1 MALFKGYVPTKE
13 KRCLMPF
20 KNKPASELR
29 TFEEVRAL
37 PEYAGIL
44 AEDTVLIDID
54 DFDQSEIIMK
64 MVEDQQLACRVYA
77 TSRGKHFLFR
87 NNGIPTNKTK
97 TKLACG
103 LDADIKLGTRNSY
116 SILKF
121 NGVERQILYDKF
133 AEEEYDLVPRWLFP
147 IRTNMAFLTM
157 EAGDGRNQALFNYIL
172 TLQSNDFSIDQTRKT
187 IKLINKYILKDPL
200 SESELDT
207 ILRDD
212 AFKKPIFYDGSTF
225 LFDKFATYMK
235 NNSNMVRINGLLHIY
250 TDGVYVSRPRQIEAL
265 MIQHIPHLSKSKRQ
279 EVLAYL
285 ELLIGENVEMAPA
298 NYIAFK
304 NCIYDITTDEC
315 IDFSPSLYIT
325 NQIGF
330 DYNPNAY
337 SEIVDRTLNKLACGD
352 AQIRMLLEEVI
363 GYTFY
368 RRNELRKAF
377 ILTGDKANGKSTYL
391 DMIKTL
397 LGDKNTKAL
406 ELSELAERFKTAE
419 LFGVLANIGDDIDD
433 EFIPKSAMFRRLVSG
448 EWVNAERKGQDP
460 FDFKNYCKFLF
471 SANTIP
477 RMKDKTG
484 AVLDRLIIV
493 PFNAKFSRTDPDFD
507 PYIKYKLR
515 SEESMEYLIL
525 LGIQGL
531 KRVLTNLAFT
541 TTAKIQKEL
550 DEYNELNNP
559 ILLFFK
565 ENPEDELE
573 NQPTNEIYSRYQ
585 EFCIS
590 NTFQPM
596 SKIEFSR
603 QVVKHFDFSIVDK
616 KISGKKY
623 RIFVRK
629 DENQ

>member
-64 MVEDQQLACRVYA
+64 LVEEHQLACRVYE
-77 TSRGKHFLFR
+77 TTRGKHFLFR

-97 TKLACG
+97 AKIACG

-116 SILKF
+116 SILKY
-121 NGVERQILYDKF
+121 NGTERPILYDRST
-133 AEEEYDLVPRWLFP
+133 EEGYGLVPRWLFP
-147 IRTNMAFLTM
+147 IKTNMSFLTM

-172 TLQSNDFSIDQTRKT
+172 TLQSNNFSVDDARET
-187 IKLINKYILKDPL
+187 IQIINKYILKDPL
-200 SESELDT
+200 SESELNT

-212 AFKKPIFYDGSTF
+212 AFKKPIFYDGNTF

-235 NNSNMVRINGLLHIY
+235 NNNHMVRINGQLHVY
-250 TDGVYVSRPRQIEAL
+250 TDGVYTSRPRQIEAL
-265 MIQHIPHLSKSKRQ
+265 MIQHIPHLSAAKRM
-279 EVLAYL
+279 EVLRYL
-285 ELLIGENVEMAPA
+285 DLLVGENVEMAPA

-304 NCIYDITTDEC
+304 NCIYDISADEC
-315 IDFSPSLYIT
+315 IEFSPSIYIT
-325 NQIGF
+325 NQINF
-330 DYNPNAY
+330 NYNPDAY

-352 AQIRMLLEEVI
+352 QKIRALLEEVI

-406 ELSELAERFKTAE
+406 DLRELAERFKTAE
-419 LFGVLANIGDDIDD
+419 LFGVLANIGDDIED
-433 EFIPKSAMFRRLVSG
+433 EFIPNSAMFRRLVSG
-448 EWVNAERKGQDP
+448 EWVNAERKGMDP
-460 FDFKNYCKFLF
+460 FDFKNYSKFLF

-493 PFNAKFSRTDPDFD
+493 PFNAKFSRADPDFD

-515 SEESMEYLIL
+515 SEESMEYLIQ
-525 LGIQGL
+525 LGIRGL
-531 KRVLTNLAFT
+531 KRILTNLAFT
-541 TTAKIQKEL
+541 TTEKIQKEL
-550 DEYNELNNP
+550 AEYNELNNP
-559 ILLFFK
+559 ILAFFK
-565 ENPEDELE
+565 ERPPEEIE
-573 NQPTNEIYSRYQ
+573 NQPTNEVYMWYQ
-585 EFCIS
+585 EFCLS
-590 NTFQPM
+590 NHFQPM
-596 SKIEFSR
+596 SRIEFSR
-603 QVVKHFDFSIVDK
+603 QVVKRFDFSITDK

-629 DENQ
+629 EDDE

>member
-1 MALFKGYVPTKE
+1 MALFRGYVPTKE

-29 TFEEVRAL
+29 TYEEVRAL

-44 AEDTVLIDID
+44 ADDTVLIDID
-54 DFDQSEIIMK
+54 DFDQSEIIMQL
-64 MVEDQQLACRVYA
+64 VEEHQLKCRVYE
-77 TSRGKHFLFR
+77 TTRGKHFLFK
-87 NNGIPTNKTK
+87 NNGIATNKTK
-97 TKLACG
+97 TKIACG

-116 SILKF
+116 SILKY
-121 NGVERQILYDKF
+121 NGVERKILHD
-133 AEEEYDLVPRWLFP
+133 AEEYDFVPRWLFP
-147 IRTNMAFLTM
+147 IKTNMSFLIM

-172 TLQSNDFSIDQTRKT
+172 TLQSNDFSVDEARET
-187 IKLINKYILKDPL
+187 IRIINKYILPEPL
-200 SESELDT
+200 SESELET

-235 NNSNMVRINGLLHIY
+235 NNSHMVRMNGVLHTY
-250 TDGVYVSRPRQIEAL
+250 ADGVYVSRPRQIEAL
-265 MIQHIPHLSKSKRQ
+265 MIQHIPHLSAAKRK
-279 EVLAYL
+279 EVLSYL

-298 NYIAFK
+298 NYISFK
-304 NCIYDITTDEC
+304 NCVYDITTDEC
-315 IDFSPSLYIT
+315 IDFSPSIYIT
-325 NQIGF
+325 NQIEY

-337 SEIVDRTLNKLACGD
+337 SEIVDRTLNKLACHD
-352 AQIRMLLEEVI
+352 PQIRLLLEEVI

-406 ELSELAERFKTAE
+406 DLGELADRFKTAE
-419 LFGVLANIGDDIDD
+419 LFGVLANIGDDIED
-433 EFIPKSAMFRRLVSG
+433 EFIVKSAMFRRLVSG
-448 EWVNAERKGQDP
+448 EWVNAERKGADP
-460 FDFKNYCKFLF
+460 FDFKNYSKFLF
-471 SANTIP
+471 SANSIP

-493 PFNAKFSRTDPDFD
+493 PFNAKFSKADPDFD

-515 SEESMEYLIL
+515 SEESMEYLIQ

-531 KRVLTNLAFT
+531 KRVLTNSAFT
-541 TTAKIQKEL
+541 TNAKIQKEL
-550 DEYNELNNP
+550 AEYNELNNP
-559 ILLFFK
+559 ILAFIK
-565 ENPEDELE
+565 EHPAEKLE
-573 NQPTNEIYSRYQ
+573 NQPTNEAYLWYQ

-590 NTFQPM
+590 NNFQPM
-596 SKIEFSR
+596 SRIEFSR
-603 QVVKHFDFSIVDK
+603 QISKRLDLSIADK

-629 DENQ
+629 GENDDT

>member
-1 MALFKGYVPTKE
+1 MTLFKGYVPTKD

-29 TFEEVRAL
+29 TFEEVRNL

-44 AEDTVLIDID
+44 AEETVLIDID
-54 DFDQSEIIMK
+54 DFEQSEIIMRVVK
-64 MVEDQQLACRVYA
+64 EYQLACRVYE
-77 TSRGKHFLFR
+77 TTRGKHFLFK
-87 NNGIPTNKTK
+87 NNGILTNKTK
-97 TKLACG
+97 TKIACG

-116 SILKF
+116 SILKY
-121 NGVERQILYDKF
+121 NGVERKILYDT
-133 AEEEYDLVPRWLFP
+133 EEYDVVPRWLFP
-147 IRTNMAFLTM
+147 IKTNMSFLTM

-172 TLQSNDFSIDQTRKT
+172 TLQSNDFSVDDARTT
-187 IKLINKYILKDPL
+187 IKIINNYILKDPL
-200 SESELDT
+200 SESELDI

-235 NNSNMVRINGLLHIY
+235 NNNHMVRINGQLHTY
-250 TDGVYVSRPRQIEAL
+250 VDGIYVSRQRQIEAL
-265 MIQHIPHLSKSKRQ
+265 MIQHIPHLSAAKRM
-279 EVLAYL
+279 EVFRYL
-285 ELLIGENVEMAPA
+285 ELLVGENVEMAPA

-304 NCIYDITTDEC
+304 NCIYDISEDQC
-315 IDFSPSLYIT
+315 IDFSPSIYIT
-325 NQIGF
+325 NQIDF
-330 DYNPNAY
+330 NYNPDAY

-352 AQIRMLLEEVI
+352 LQIRALLEEVI

-406 ELSELAERFKTAE
+406 DLKELAERFKTAE

-433 EFIPKSAMFRRLVSG
+433 EFIPNSAMFRRLVSG
-448 EWVNAERKGQDP
+448 EWVNAERKGMDP
-460 FDFKNYCKFLF
+460 FDFKNYSKFLF

-493 PFNAKFSRTDPDFD
+493 PFNAKFSKADPDFD

-515 SEESMEYLIL
+515 SEESMEYLIQ

-541 TTAKIQKEL
+541 TTEKIQKEL
-550 DEYNELNNP
+550 IEYNELNNP

-565 ENPEDELE
+565 EYPQEEIE
-573 NQPTNEIYSRYQ
+573 NQPTSEIYSRYQ
-585 EFCIS
+585 EFCLA
-590 NTFQPM
+590 NNLQPM
-596 SKIEFSR
+596 SRIEFSR
-603 QVVKHFDFSIVDK
+603 QVTKRFDFSIADK
-616 KISGKKY
+616 KIQGKKY

-629 DENQ
+629 EDEE

>member
-1 MALFKGYVPTKE
+1 MLFKGYVPTKE

-29 TFEEVRAL
+29 TYEEVRNL

-44 AEDTVLIDID
+44 ADETVLIDID
-54 DFDQSEIIMK
+54 DFEQSEIIMK
-64 MVEDQQLACRVYA
+64 LVEEHHLACRVYA
-77 TSRGKHFLFR
+77 TTRGKHFLFK

-97 TKLACG
+97 VKIACG

-116 SILKF
+116 SILKYA
-121 NGVERQILYDKF
+121 GVEREILYDV
-133 AEEEYDLVPRWLFP
+133 EEYDFVPRWLFP
-147 IRTNMAFLTM
+147 IKTNMSFLTM

-172 TLQSNDFSIDQTRKT
+172 TLQSNNFSVDEARET
-187 IKLINKYILKDPL
+187 IKIINKYVLQDPL
-200 SESELDT
+200 SDSEIET

-235 NNSNMVRINGLLHIY
+235 NNSHMVRINGQLHTY
-250 TDGVYVSRPRQIEAL
+250 AEGVYVSRPRQIEAL
-265 MIQHIPHLSKSKRQ
+265 MIQHIPHLSAAKRV
-279 EVLAYL
+279 EVMRYL
-285 ELLIGENVEMAPA
+285 DLLVGENVEMASA

-304 NCIYDITTDEC
+304 NCIYDITNDEC
-315 IDFSPSLYIT
+315 INFSPSIYIT
-325 NQIGF
+325 NQIEF
-330 DYNPNAY
+330 NYNPDAY
-337 SEIVDRTLNKLACGD
+337 SEIVDRTLNKLACHD
-352 AQIRMLLEEVI
+352 PKIRALLEEVI

-397 LGDKNTKAL
+397 LGDRNTKAL
-406 ELSELAERFKTAE
+406 DLGELAERFKTAE
-419 LFGVLANIGDDIDD
+419 LFGVLANIGDDIED

-448 EWVNAERKGQDP
+448 EWVNAERKGETP
-460 FDFKNYCKFLF
+460 FDFKNYSKFLF

-493 PFNAKFSRTDPDFD
+493 PFNAKFSPDDPDYD

-531 KRVLTNLAFT
+531 KRVLAKKAFT
-541 TTAKIQKEL
+541 TTEKIQKEL
-550 DEYNELNNP
+550 AEYNELNNP
-559 ILLFFK
+559 ILGFFK
-565 ENPEDELE
+565 EYPAEDIE
-573 NQPTNEIYSRYQ
+573 NQPTNEVYVRYQ
-585 EFCIS
+585 EFCLA
-590 NTFQPM
+590 NNFQPM
-596 SKIEFSR
+596 SRIEFSR
-603 QVVKHFDFSIVDK
+603 QVVKRFDFSITDK

-629 DENQ
+629 EDDE

>member
-1 MALFKGYVPTKE
+1 MSLFRGYVPTKE

-29 TFEEVRAL
+29 TYEEVKAL

-44 AEDTVLIDID
+44 ADNTVLIDID
-54 DFDQSEIIMK
+54 DFDQSEIIMRL
-64 MVEDQQLACRVYA
+64 VEEYQLGCRVYE
-77 TSRGKHFLFR
+77 TTRGKHFLFK

-97 TKLACG
+97 AKIACG

-116 SILKF
+116 SILKYA
-121 NGVERQILYDKF
+121 GVERKILYDV
-133 AEEEYDLVPRWLFP
+133 EEYGFVPRWLFP
-147 IRTNMAFLTM
+147 IKTNMSFLTM

-172 TLQSNDFSIDQTRKT
+172 TLQSNDFSIDDTRET
-187 IKLINKYILKDPL
+187 IKIINKHILKDPL
-200 SESELDT
+200 SDSEIET

-212 AFKKPIFYDGSTF
+212 AFKKPIFYDGNTF

-235 NNSNMVRINGLLHIY
+235 NNNHMVRINGQLHTY
-250 TDGVYVSRPRQIEAL
+250 SEGVYVSRPRQIEAM
-265 MIQHIPHLSKSKRQ
+265 MIQHIPHLSAAKRM
-279 EVLAYL
+279 EVMRYL
-285 ELLIGENVEMAPA
+285 DLLIGENVDMAQA

-315 IDFSPSLYIT
+315 IDFSPSIYIT
-325 NQIGF
+325 NQIEH
-330 DYNPNAY
+330 DYNTNAY

-352 AQIRMLLEEVI
+352 SKIRLLLEEVI

-406 ELSELAERFKTAE
+406 DLKELSERFKTAE

-433 EFIPKSAMFRRLVSG
+433 EFISNSAMFRRLVSG
-448 EWVNAERKGQDP
+448 EWVNAERKGEAP
-460 FDFKNYCKFLF
+460 FDFKNYSKFLF

-477 RMKDKTG
+477 RMKDRTG

-493 PFNAKFSRTDPDFD
+493 PFNAKFSKADPDFD

-515 SEESMEYLIL
+515 SEESMEYLIQ

-531 KRVLTNLAFT
+531 KRVLTNLSFT

-550 DEYNELNNP
+550 EEYNELNNP
-559 ILLFFK
+559 ILGFFK
-565 ENPEDELE
+565 EYPSEDIE
-573 NQPTNEIYSRYQ
+573 NQPTNEVYLRYQ
-585 EFCIS
+585 EFCLA
-590 NTFQPM
+590 NNFQPM
-596 SKIEFSR
+596 SRIEFSR
-603 QVVKHFDFSIVDK
+603 QVVKRFGFSIIDK

-629 DENQ
+629 DEDE